1 MKAIFKTNRI
11 VVIATCL
18 LMLFSTLSINVK
30 AEEYDNY
37 EFVAF
42 ITQCI
47 ENEKTISV
55 LEKNGEDVTLQT
67 KSEIL
72 RLYELNDYET
82 LENYLNDNE
91 YSISFIRDSNSSE
104 VSRAFAVKTYTKRTP
119 RSKTATAYVAGYE
132 PKTATANWASIMSCD
147 FSYNVNTYKIGNIY
161 PTKIT
166 LESYFVS
173 PDTGIAQLLGVS
185 TPLATKSA
193 DGLSLTVTATY
204 TLVADHQYFPFPQL
218 NFGTYTDQGVARA

>member
-55 LEKNGEDVTLQT
+55 LEKMERTL
-67 KSEIL
+67 
-72 RLYELNDYET
+72 LYKLNQK
-82 LENYLNDNE
+82 
-91 YSISFIRDSNSSE
+91 F
-104 VSRAFAVKTYTKRTP
+104 
-119 RSKTATAYVAGYE
+119 YVYM
-132 PKTATANWASIMSCD
+132 N
-147 FSYNVNTYKIGNIY
+147 
-161 PTKIT
+161 
-166 LESYFVS
+166 
-173 PDTGIAQLLGVS
+173 
-185 TPLATKSA
+185 
-193 DGLSLTVTATY
+193 
-204 TLVADHQYFPFPQL
+204 
-218 NFGTYTDQGVARA
+218 

>member
-82 LENYLNDNE
+82 LENYLNDN
-91 YSISFIRDSNSSE
+91 
-104 VSRAFAVKTYTKRTP
+104 
-119 RSKTATAYVAGYE
+119 
-132 PKTATANWASIMSCD
+132 
-147 FSYNVNTYKIGNIY
+147 
-161 PTKIT
+161 
-166 LESYFVS
+166 
-173 PDTGIAQLLGVS
+173 
-185 TPLATKSA
+185 
-193 DGLSLTVTATY
+193 
-204 TLVADHQYFPFPQL
+204 
-218 NFGTYTDQGVARA
+218 

>member
-104 VSRAFAVKTYTKRTP
+104 VSRAFAVKLIRKERLVQRRQQLMLQDMNLKRLQQIG
-119 RSKTATAYVAGYE
+119 RLLCHVISV
-132 PKTATANWASIMSCD
+132 IM
-147 FSYNVNTYKIGNIY
+147 
-161 PTKIT
+161 
-166 LESYFVS
+166 
-173 PDTGIAQLLGVS
+173 
-185 TPLATKSA
+185 
-193 DGLSLTVTATY
+193 
-204 TLVADHQYFPFPQL
+204 
-218 NFGTYTDQGVARA
+218 